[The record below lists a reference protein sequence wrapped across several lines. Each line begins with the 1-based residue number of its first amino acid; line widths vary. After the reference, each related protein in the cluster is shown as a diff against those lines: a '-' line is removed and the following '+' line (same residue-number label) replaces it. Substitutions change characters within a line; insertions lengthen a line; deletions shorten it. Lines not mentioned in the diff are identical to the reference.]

1 MYCFA
6 LSLYPARKPTNNGER
21 RELRENA
28 RANAALH
35 IRVSVRVPL
44 PLDPLIESLLVG
56 LRLLHFTTF
65 VRTIPNKGYVSLR
78 YVLIYNLKVSFNFHL
93 TFLLLNRGGSRG
105 RVQGVRTIPP
115 PFPEMT
121 CGFLIQLVFCK
132 KKENYVVY
140 WC

>member
-1 MYCFA
+1 MFCYLNAWNTLRRPWNVLFRFV
-6 LSLYPARKPTNNGER
+6 SLPCEEATNNGER

-65 VRTIPNKGYVSLR
+65 VRTIPNKGLSRMRLSLM
-78 YVLIYNLKVSFNFHL
+78 LAISLW
-93 TFLLLNRGGSRG
+93 GGGCALGS
-105 RVQGVRTIPP
+105 ICY
-115 PFPEMT
+115 T
-121 CGFLIQLVFCK
+121 CSWATC
-132 KKENYVVY
+132 
-140 WC
+140 

>member
-56 LRLLHFTTF
+56 LCLLHFTTF
-65 VRTIPNKGYVSLR
+65 VRTIPNKGLSRMRLSLACNIA
-78 YVLIYNLKVSFNFHL
+78 V
-93 TFLLLNRGGSRG
+93 GW
-105 RVQGVRTIPP
+105 RVRPRVH
-115 PFPEMT
+115 M
-121 CGFLIQLVFCK
+121 L
-132 KKENYVVY
+132 YM
-140 WC
+140 